1 MLQVYNYAIEGI
13 FANDVAKFTFL
24 KLILDPQLVIQFE
37 A

>member
-1 MLQVYNYAIEGI
+1 MEEI

-24 KLILDPQLVIQFE
+24 KLILDPQLIKQFE